1 MVAGRFLNVDL
12 EIESR
17 ADLAS
22 LAAELEPRAYVL
34 HSGPL
39 GDGHLM
45 CLEPD
50 GCPEDKSDA
59 DDTIHEFC
67 RLVETLSPTGR
78 ELWEQAAR
86 REFDV
91 GFDATTEHLAA
102 HFALRTDTLARI
114 TGLRATLAV
123 SVYRAESA

>member
-17 ADLAS
+17 ADLAP
-22 LAAELEPRAYVL
+22 LAAELEPQASILYV
-34 HSGPL
+34 GPIRD
-39 GDGHLM
+39 DGHLLNLE
-45 CLEPD
+45 CLLANP
-50 GCPEDKSDA
+50 PSP
-59 DDTIHEFC
+59 DDTIHELC
-67 RLVETLSPTGR
+67 RLVEGLSPTGR
-78 ELWEQAAR
+78 ELWERADR

-102 HFALRTDTLARI
+102 RFALRTDTLARLNS
-114 TGLRATLAV
+114 LRATLAV